1 MIYSGDLVKID
12 GHIIPHVVSYKISR
26 SKLWKESERNMSG
39 DMRATLIGIF
49 PKIQMEVGYTTQ
61 EEISKLTALLD
72 KAFFE
77 VEWFDV
83 REQAV
88 YKAQYYASDY
98 DVELDSKT
106 RGRYK
111 PFSVSLVPMS
121 KWEKDGGSG

>member
-12 GHIIPHVVSYKISR
+12 GATIPHVVAYKISR

-49 PKIQMEVGYTTQ
+49 PKIQMDIGYTTQ
-61 EEISKLTALLD
+61 EEMSDLTKLLD

-83 REQAV
+83 RTQET

-98 DVELDSKT
+98 DIELDSKT

-111 PFSVSLVPMS
+111 PFSVSLVPM
-121 KWEKDGGSG
+121 KKRGY